1 MNKIEISLSKTKLLL
16 VIGISVLFM
25 VLGYFLFATIADQQT
40 DRSPTFVKGV
50 GIAGILFFGAIGIY
64 AVRKSLDKTIGLIVD
79 ENGIFDNTNALSVG
93 LIGWADITKIESAQ
107 VSSAKFLIIHVKNP
121 EKYIENTKGVKRIL
135 MKENNRAYGTPL
147 TITSNTL
154 KYKFNNLEKLINDKF
169 KEYQESEPTL
179 NQQL

>member
-1 MNKIEISLSKTKLLL
+1 MNKIEIPLSKTKLLL
-16 VIGISVLFM
+16 VTGASILFI

-40 DRSPTFVKGV
+40 ERSPTFVKGV
-50 GIAGILFFGAIGIY
+50 GIAGILIFGVIGIY
-64 AVRKSLDKTIGLIVD
+64 GVKKLFDKTIGLTID

-93 LIGWADITKIESAQ
+93 LIRWTDIIRIEAAQ
-107 VSSAKFLIIHVKNP
+107 VSSSKFLLIHVKNP

-135 MKENNRAYGTPL
+135 MGDNNRTHGTPL

-154 KYKFNNLEKLINDKF
+154 KCKFSDLEKLINDKF